1 MFNSLYHAEIG
12 GGYTLRRKVIIN
24 AADLRPL
31 GGQIEVAAIT
41 ENGDELNSTTAT
53 TEADALAAFHSM
65 VQQYAEPLQKAVDA
79 AGLVPGRKYTLV
91 YLSEFG
97 FPIVEKITF
106 HGYTLTTYAQHADVV
121 RLTYTPYRKHSTRGR
136 LFCGSSS
143 LLIFNGWQDLPEQAT
158 SETIKE
164 DEKVKIT
171 RSKYGCF
178 SASYIEDAAALLKDP
193 VLIFKS
199 YQTGANGKVYA

>member
-31 GGQIEVAAIT
+31 GGQIEVAASI
-41 ENGDELNSTTAT
+41 ENGDELNSTTVT
-53 TEADALAAFHSM
+53 TEAAALAAFHSM

-79 AGLVPGRKYTLV
+79 ARLVPGRKYTLV

-121 RLTYTPYRKHSTRGR
+121 RLTYTPCRKRSPRGR

-143 LLIFNGWQDLPEQAT
+143 LLIFNGWQVLPEQAT
-158 SETIKE
+158 HETLKE

-171 RSKYGCF
+171 RSKYESF

>member
-1 MFNSLYHAEIG
+1 
-12 GGYTLRRKVIIN
+12 
-24 AADLRPL
+24 
-31 GGQIEVAAIT
+31 
-41 ENGDELNSTTAT
+41 
-53 TEADALAAFHSM
+53 M

-97 FPIVEKITF
+97 FPIAEKITF

-121 RLTYTPYRKHSTRGR
+121 RMNYTPYRKRSTRGR

-143 LLIFNGWQDLPEQAT
+143 LLIFNGWQDLPETAT
-158 SETIKE
+158 HETLKE

>member
-12 GGYTLRRKVIIN
+12 GGYTLRRKITIN
-24 AADLRPL
+24 AADLRPW

-91 YLSEFG
+91 YLSDFG
-97 FPIVEKITF
+97 FPIAEKITF
-106 HGYTLTTYAQHADVV
+106 HGYTLTTYAQHADAV
-121 RLTYTPYRKHSTRGR
+121 RMNYTSYRKRSTRSR
-136 LFCGSSS
+136 LFCGAS
-143 LLIFNGWQDLPEQAT
+143 LLIFNGWQNLPESAT
-158 SETIKE
+158 CETLKD
-164 DEKVKIT
+164 DEKIKIT
-171 RSKYGCF
+171 RSKYESF
-178 SASYIEDAAALLKDP
+178 SSSYIEDAAALLADP
-193 VLIFKS
+193 VLIFKR
-199 YQTGANGKVYA
+199 YRTGANGNVYA

>member
-31 GGQIEVAAIT
+31 GGQIEVSAII

-53 TEADALAAFHSM
+53 TEAAALAAFHSM
-65 VQQYAEPLQKAVDA
+65 IQQYAEPLQKAVDA

-121 RLTYTPYRKHSTRGR
+121 RLTYTQCRKRSPRGR

-143 LLIFNGWQDLPEQAT
+143 LLIFNGWQVLPEQAT
-158 SETIKE
+158 HETLKE

-171 RSKYGCF
+171 RSKYESF

>member
-12 GGYTLRRKVIIN
+12 GGYTLRRKITIN
-24 AADLRPL
+24 AADLRTL

-53 TEADALAAFHSM
+53 TEAAALAAFHSM

-97 FPIVEKITF
+97 FPIAEKITF

-121 RLTYTPYRKHSTRGR
+121 RLTYTQYRKRSTRGR

-143 LLIFNGWQDLPEQAT
+143 LLIFNGWQELPETAT
-158 SETIKE
+158 HETLKE

-171 RSKYGCF
+171 RSRYESF
-178 SASYIEDAAALLKDP
+178 SSSYIEDAAALLKDP
-193 VLIFKS
+193 VMIFKR
-199 YQTGANGKVYA
+199 YQTGVNGKVYA

>member
-31 GGQIEVAAIT
+31 GGQIEVAALI
-41 ENGDELNSTTAT
+41 ENGDELNHTTVT
-53 TEADALAAFHSM
+53 TEAAALTAFHSM

-97 FPIVEKITF
+97 FPIAEKITF

-121 RLTYTPYRKHSTRGR
+121 RMNYTPYRKRSTRGR

-143 LLIFNGWQDLPEQAT
+143 LLIFNGWQELPETAT
-158 SETIKE
+158 HETLKE

-171 RSKYGCF
+171 RSKHGCF
-178 SASYIEDAAALLKDP
+178 SASYIEDAATLLKDP
-193 VLIFKS
+193 VMIFKR

>member
-31 GGQIEVAAIT
+31 GGQIEVAAII

-53 TEADALAAFHSM
+53 TEAAALAAFHSM

-97 FPIVEKITF
+97 STIAEKITF
-106 HGYTLTTYAQHADVV
+106 HDYTLTTYAPHADVV
-121 RLTYTPYRKHSTRGR
+121 RLTYTPYRKRSLRGR

-143 LLIFNGWQDLPEQAT
+143 LLIFNGWQVLPEQAT
-158 SETIKE
+158 HETLKE

-171 RSKYGCF
+171 RSKYESF

-193 VLIFKS
+193 VMIFKS

>member
-12 GGYTLRRKVIIN
+12 GGYTLRRKITIN

-31 GGQIEVAAIT
+31 GGQIEVSAIT
-41 ENGDELNSTTAT
+41 ETGDELNSTTAT

-91 YLSEFG
+91 YLSDFG
-97 FPIVEKITF
+97 FPIAEKITF

-121 RLTYTPYRKHSTRGR
+121 RMNYTPYRKRSPRGR

-143 LLIFNGWQDLPEQAT
+143 LLIFNGWQVLPEQAT
-158 SETIKE
+158 HETLKE

-171 RSKYGCF
+171 RSKYESF
-178 SASYIEDAAALLKDP
+178 SSSYIEDAAALLSDP
-193 VLIFKS
+193 VLIFKR
-199 YQTGANGKVYA
+199 YQTGANGKIYA

>member
-31 GGQIEVAAIT
+31 GGQIVVAAII
-41 ENGDELNSTTAT
+41 ENGDELNSATVT
-53 TEADALAAFHSM
+53 TETAALAAFHSM

-79 AGLVPGRKYTLV
+79 AGLVPDRKYTLV

-97 FPIVEKITF
+97 FPIAEKITF
-106 HGYTLTTYAQHADVV
+106 HGCTFTTYAQHADVV
-121 RLTYTPYRKHSTRGR
+121 RLTFTPYRKRSMRGR

-158 SETIKE
+158 SETLKE

>member
-24 AADLRPL
+24 AADLRSL
-31 GGQIEVAAIT
+31 GGQIEVAAII

-53 TEADALAAFHSM
+53 TEAAALAAFHSM

-97 FPIVEKITF
+97 FPIAEKITF
-106 HGYTLTTYAQHADVV
+106 HGYTLTTYAQHADAV
-121 RLTYTPYRKHSTRGR
+121 RLTYTPYRKRSTHGR

-143 LLIFNGWQDLPEQAT
+143 LLIFNGWQDLPEGAT
-158 SETIKE
+158 CETLKE
-164 DEKVKIT
+164 DDKIKIT
-171 RSKYGCF
+171 RSRYESF

-193 VLIFKS
+193 VMIFKS

>member
-1 MFNSLYHAEIG
+1 MFSSLYHAEIG
-12 GGYTLRRKVIIN
+12 GGYTLRRKITIN
-24 AADLRPL
+24 AADLRPW

-91 YLSEFG
+91 YLSDFG
-97 FPIVEKITF
+97 FPIAEKITF
-106 HGYTLTTYAQHADVV
+106 HGYTLTTYAQHADAV
-121 RLTYTPYRKHSTRGR
+121 RMTYTPYRKRSTRSR
-136 LFCGSSS
+136 LFCGDS

-158 SETIKE
+158 HETLKE

-171 RSKYGCF
+171 RSKYESF
-178 SASYIEDAAALLKDP
+178 SSSYIEDAAALLKDP
-193 VLIFKS
+193 VLIFKR
-199 YQTGANGKVYA
+199 YRTGANGKVYA

>member
-12 GGYTLRRKVIIN
+12 GGYTLRRRITIN

-41 ENGDELNSTTAT
+41 ENGEELNGATVT
-53 TEADALAAFHSM
+53 TETAALAAFHSM

-79 AGLVPGRKYTLV
+79 AGLVPGCKYTLV
-91 YLSEFG
+91 YLSDFG
-97 FPIVEKITF
+97 FPIAEKITF

-121 RLTYTPYRKHSTRGR
+121 RMNYTPYRKRSTRSR
-136 LFCGSSS
+136 LFCGDS
-143 LLIFNGWQDLPEQAT
+143 LLIFNGWQDLPESAT
-158 SETIKE
+158 HETLKE
-164 DEKVKIT
+164 DEKIKIT
-171 RSKYGCF
+171 RSKYESF
-178 SASYIEDAAALLKDP
+178 SSSYIEDAAALLADP
-193 VLIFKS
+193 VLIFKR

>member
-31 GGQIEVAAIT
+31 GGQIEVAAII
-41 ENGDELNSTTAT
+41 ENGDELNSTTVT
-53 TEADALAAFHSM
+53 TEAAALAAFHSR

-97 FPIVEKITF
+97 FPIAEKITF
-106 HGYTLTTYAQHADVV
+106 HGCTLTTYAQHADVV
-121 RLTYTPYRKHSTRGR
+121 RLTYTPYRKRSTRSR
-136 LFCGSSS
+136 LFLGSSS
-143 LLIFNGWQDLPEQAT
+143 LLIFNGWQDLPEQAAY
-158 SETIKE
+158 ETLKE
-164 DEKVKIT
+164 DENVKIT
-171 RSKYGCF
+171 RRKNGSF
-178 SASYIEDAAALLKDP
+178 SASYITDAAAQLKGP
-193 VLIFKS
+193 VIILKS
-199 YQTGANGKVYA
+199 YQPGATGQRYA

>member
-12 GGYTLRRKVIIN
+12 GGYTLRRKITIN
-24 AADLRPL
+24 AADLRHM

-91 YLSEFG
+91 YLSDFG
-97 FPIVEKITF
+97 FPIAEKITF
-106 HGYTLTTYAQHADVV
+106 HGYTLTTYAQHADAV
-121 RLTYTPYRKHSTRGR
+121 RMNYTPYRKRSTRSR
-136 LFCGSSS
+136 LFCGDS

-158 SETIKE
+158 HETLKE

-171 RSKYGCF
+171 RSKYESF
-178 SASYIEDAAALLKDP
+178 SSSYIEDAAALLKDP
-193 VLIFKS
+193 VLIFKR

>member
-12 GGYTLRRKVIIN
+12 GGYTFRRKITIN

-31 GGQIEVAAIT
+31 SGQIEVAAIT

-53 TEADALAAFHSM
+53 TEAAALAAFHSM

-91 YLSEFG
+91 YLSDFG
-97 FPIVEKITF
+97 FPIAEKITF

-121 RLTYTPYRKHSTRGR
+121 RMNYTPYRKRSTRSR
-136 LFCGSSS
+136 LFCGNS

-158 SETIKE
+158 RETLKE

-193 VLIFKS
+193 VLIFKR
-199 YQTGANGKVYA
+199 YQTGANGKIYA

>member
-31 GGQIEVAAIT
+31 GAQIEVAALI
-41 ENGDELNSTTAT
+41 ESGDELNHPPVTM
-53 TEADALAAFHSM
+53 EAAAPTAFHSM

-97 FPIVEKITF
+97 FPIAEKITF
-106 HGYTLTTYAQHADVV
+106 HGYTLTTYAQHADAV
-121 RLTYTPYRKHSTRGR
+121 RLTYTPYRKRSTRGR

-143 LLIFNGWQDLPEQAT
+143 LLIFNGWQELPETAT
-158 SETIKE
+158 HETLKE
-164 DEKVKIT
+164 DEKV
-171 RSKYGCF
+171 
-178 SASYIEDAAALLKDP
+178 
-193 VLIFKS
+193 
-199 YQTGANGKVYA
+199 

>member
-31 GGQIEVAAIT
+31 GGQIEVSAII
-41 ENGDELNSTTAT
+41 ENSDELNSATAT
-53 TEADALAAFHSM
+53 TEVAALAAFHSM
-65 VQQYAEPLQKAVDA
+65 IQQYAEPLQKAVDA

-97 FPIVEKITF
+97 FPIAEKITF
-106 HGYTLTTYAQHADVV
+106 HGCTFTTYAQHADVV
-121 RLTYTPYRKHSTRGR
+121 RLTYTPYRKRSMRGR

-158 SETIKE
+158 SETLKE
-164 DEKVKIT
+164 DEKIKIT

-178 SASYIEDAAALLKDP
+178 SASYIEDAAALLKGP

>member
-1 MFNSLYHAEIG
+1 MFNNLYHAEIG

-31 GGQIEVAAIT
+31 GGQIEVAAII
-41 ENGDELNSTTAT
+41 ENGDELNSATVT
-53 TEADALAAFHSM
+53 TEAAALDAFHSM
-65 VQQYAEPLQKAVDA
+65 IQQYAEPLQKAVDA

-91 YLSEFG
+91 YLSESG
-97 FPIVEKITF
+97 FPIAEKITF
-106 HGYTLTTYAQHADVV
+106 YGYALTTYAQHADVV
-121 RLTYTPYRKHSTRGR
+121 RLTYTPYRKRSLRGR

-143 LLIFNGWQDLPEQAT
+143 LLIFNGWQDLSESAT
-158 SETIKE
+158 HETLKE

>member
-1 MFNSLYHAEIG
+1 MFSSLYHAEIG
-12 GGYTLRRKVIIN
+12 GGYTLRRKITIN

-53 TEADALAAFHSM
+53 TEADALATFHSM

-91 YLSEFG
+91 YLSDFG
-97 FPIVEKITF
+97 FPIAEKITF
-106 HGYTLTTYAQHADVV
+106 HGYTLTTYAQHADAV
-121 RLTYTPYRKHSTRGR
+121 RMNYTPYRKRSTRSR
-136 LFCGSSS
+136 LFCGDS

-158 SETIKE
+158 HETLKE

-171 RSKYGCF
+171 RSKYESF
-178 SASYIEDAAALLKDP
+178 SSSYIEDAAALLKDP
-193 VLIFKS
+193 VLIFKR
-199 YQTGANGKVYA
+199 YRTGANGKVYA

>member
-12 GGYTLRRKVIIN
+12 GGYTLRRKITIN

-41 ENGDELNSTTAT
+41 ENGDELNSTTVT
-53 TEADALAAFHSM
+53 TEAAALAAFHSM

-97 FPIVEKITF
+97 FPIAEKITF

-121 RLTYTPYRKHSTRGR
+121 RLTYTLYRKRSQRGR

-158 SETIKE
+158 SETLKE

-178 SASYIEDAAALLKDP
+178 SASYIEDAAALLKNP

>member
-31 GGQIEVAAIT
+31 GGQIEVVALV
-41 ENGDELNSTTAT
+41 ENGDELNSTTVT

-65 VQQYAEPLQKAVDA
+65 IQQYAEPLQKAVDA

-97 FPIVEKITF
+97 FPIAEKITF
-106 HGYTLTTYAQHADVV
+106 HGCTLTTYAQHADVV
-121 RLTYTPYRKHSTRGR
+121 RLTYTPYRKRTTRGR
-136 LFCGSSS
+136 LFLGSSS
-143 LLIFNGWQDLPEQAT
+143 LLIFNGWQDLPETAT
-158 SETIKE
+158 HETLKE

-193 VLIFKS
+193 VMIFKS

>member
-12 GGYTLRRKVIIN
+12 GGYTLCRKIIIN

-31 GGQIEVAAIT
+31 GGQIEVTAIT

-53 TEADALAAFHSM
+53 TEAAALAAFHSM

-91 YLSEFG
+91 YLSDFG
-97 FPIVEKITF
+97 FPIAEKITF

-121 RLTYTPYRKHSTRGR
+121 RLTYTPYRKRSTRSR

-158 SETIKE
+158 HETLKE

-178 SASYIEDAAALLKDP
+178 SAFYIEDAAALLKDP
-193 VLIFKS
+193 VLIFKR

>member
-12 GGYTLRRKVIIN
+12 GGYTLRRKITIN

-41 ENGDELNSTTAT
+41 ENGDELNSTTVT
-53 TEADALAAFHSM
+53 TETAALAAFHSM

-97 FPIVEKITF
+97 FPIAEKITF
-106 HGYTLTTYAQHADVV
+106 HGYALTTYAQHADAV
-121 RLTYTPYRKHSTRGR
+121 RLTYTPCRKRSTRGR

-158 SETIKE
+158 SETLKE
-164 DEKVKIT
+164 DEKIKIT
-171 RSKYGCF
+171 RSKYESF
-178 SASYIEDAAALLKDP
+178 SSSYIEDAAALLKDP

>member
-12 GGYTLRRKVIIN
+12 GGYTLRRKITIN

-53 TEADALAAFHSM
+53 TEAAALAAFHSM

-79 AGLVPGRKYTLV
+79 AGLVLGRKYTLV
-91 YLSEFG
+91 YLSDFG
-97 FPIVEKITF
+97 FPIAEKITF
-106 HGYTLTTYAQHADVV
+106 HGYDLTTYAQHADAV
-121 RLTYTPYRKHSTRGR
+121 RLTYTPYRKRSMRGR

-143 LLIFNGWQDLPEQAT
+143 LLIFNGWQELPETAT
-158 SETIKE
+158 HETLKE
-164 DEKVKIT
+164 DEKIKIT
-171 RSKYGCF
+171 RSKYESF

>member
-12 GGYTLRRKVIIN
+12 GGYTLRRKITIN

-91 YLSEFG
+91 YLSDFG
-97 FPIVEKITF
+97 FPIAEKITF
-106 HGYTLTTYAQHADVV
+106 HGYTLTTYAQHADAV
-121 RLTYTPYRKHSTRGR
+121 RMNYTPYRKRSTRSR
-136 LFCGSSS
+136 LFCGDS

-158 SETIKE
+158 YETLKE
-164 DEKVKIT
+164 DENVKIT

-178 SASYIEDAAALLKDP
+178 SASYIEDAATLLKDP
-193 VLIFKS
+193 VMIFKS
-199 YQTGANGKVYA
+199 YQTGTNRKVYA

>member
-31 GGQIEVAAIT
+31 GGQIEVSAII

-53 TEADALAAFHSM
+53 TEAAALAAFHSM

-91 YLSEFG
+91 YLSDFG
-97 FPIVEKITF
+97 FPIAEKITF
-106 HGYTLTTYAQHADVV
+106 HGYTLTTYAQHTDAV
-121 RLTYTPYRKHSTRGR
+121 RLTYTPYRKRSLRGR

-143 LLIFNGWQDLPEQAT
+143 LLIFNGWQDLPESAT
-158 SETIKE
+158 HETLKE

>member
-12 GGYTLRRKVIIN
+12 GGYTLRRKITIN
-24 AADLRPL
+24 AADLRPW

-91 YLSEFG
+91 YLSDFG
-97 FPIVEKITF
+97 FPIAEKITF

-121 RLTYTPYRKHSTRGR
+121 RMNYTPYRKRSTRSR
-136 LFCGSSS
+136 LFCGDS
-143 LLIFNGWQDLPEQAT
+143 LLIFNGWQDLPESAT
-158 SETIKE
+158 HETLKE
-164 DEKVKIT
+164 DEKIKIT
-171 RSKYGCF
+171 RSRYESF
-178 SASYIEDAAALLKDP
+178 SSSYIEDAAALLKDP
-193 VLIFKS
+193 VLIFKR
-199 YQTGANGKVYA
+199 YRTGANGKVYA

>member
-1 MFNSLYHAEIG
+1 MFNNLYHTKIG
-12 GGYTLRRKVIIN
+12 GGYTLRRKITIN

-91 YLSEFG
+91 YLSDFG
-97 FPIVEKITF
+97 FPIAEKITF

-121 RLTYTPYRKHSTRGR
+121 RMNYTPYRKRSTRSR
-136 LFCGSSS
+136 LFCGDS
-143 LLIFNGWQDLPEQAT
+143 LLIFNGWQDLPESAT
-158 SETIKE
+158 HETLKE
-164 DEKVKIT
+164 DEKIKIT
-171 RSKYGCF
+171 RSRYESF
-178 SASYIEDAAALLKDP
+178 SFSYIEDAAALLKDP
-193 VLIFKS
+193 VLIFKR

>member
-12 GGYTLRRKVIIN
+12 GGYTLRRKITIN

-53 TEADALAAFHSM
+53 TEVDALAAFHSM

-91 YLSEFG
+91 YLSDFG
-97 FPIVEKITF
+97 FPIAEKITF
-106 HGYTLTTYAQHADVV
+106 HGYTLTTYAQHADAV
-121 RLTYTPYRKHSTRGR
+121 RMNYTPYRKRSTRSR
-136 LFCGSSS
+136 LFCGDS

-158 SETIKE
+158 RETLKE
-164 DEKVKIT
+164 DEKIKIT
-171 RSKYGCF
+171 RSKYESF
-178 SASYIEDAAALLKDP
+178 SSSYIEDAAALLKDP
-193 VLIFKS
+193 VLIFKR
-199 YQTGANGKVYA
+199 YQTGANGKIYA